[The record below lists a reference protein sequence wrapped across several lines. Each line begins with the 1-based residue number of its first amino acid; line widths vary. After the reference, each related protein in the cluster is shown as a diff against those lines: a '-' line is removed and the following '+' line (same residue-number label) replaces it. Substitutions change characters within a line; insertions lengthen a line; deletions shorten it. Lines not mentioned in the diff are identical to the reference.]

1 MMNPT
6 TLDISYPSKLQNAKR
21 NTRSLTSAQP
31 VVMEAFTRLH
41 KAAVA
46 TGALETK
53 IKELMALAISIT
65 TRCDD
70 CIVHHTHDALEAGAS
85 REEIAEAIGVAILMG
100 GGPSMLYAAHAI
112 EALDQFSEA
121 DR

>member
-1 MMNPT
+1 MNEKT
-6 TLDISYPSKLQNAKR
+6 TQGISYPLKLQDAKR
-21 NTRSLTSAQP
+21 NTRSLASAQSA
-31 VVMEAFTRLH
+31 VMEAFTRLH

-46 TGALETK
+46 TGALESR

-65 TRCDD
+65 ARCDD
-70 CIVHHTHDALEAGAS
+70 CIAHHIHDAQEAGAT

-112 EALDQFSEA
+112 EALDQFYGTEA
-121 DR
+121 